1 MVLKKFLSQFEIY
14 QQKPQII
21 RYYMVKKE
29 QSFVTK
35 EITNMKKSRVLTLGL
50 ACFLTAVTGF
60 SALAATSGG
69 GGRFI
74 AI

>member
-1 MVLKKFLSQFEIY
+1 MFLKKLLSQFEIY
-14 QQKPQII
+14 QQKPQIF

-50 ACFLTAVTGF
+50 ACFLTAVTGL
-60 SALAATSGG
+60 STLAATSGG
-69 GGRFI
+69 GG
-74 AI
+74 AL